1 MQNYQTKIQNKDKE
15 MFENQALN
23 AFLEWVFTFNIH
35 FGSSVLRILSY
46 SLYFAP
52 HHHPFLSFCAI
63 KLQ

>member
-23 AFLEWVFTFNIH
+23 AFLEWVYTFNIH
-35 FGSSVLRILSY
+35 FGSSVQSY

-52 HHHPFLSFCAI
+52 HHHPFLSFCAM
-63 KLQ
+63 KLH